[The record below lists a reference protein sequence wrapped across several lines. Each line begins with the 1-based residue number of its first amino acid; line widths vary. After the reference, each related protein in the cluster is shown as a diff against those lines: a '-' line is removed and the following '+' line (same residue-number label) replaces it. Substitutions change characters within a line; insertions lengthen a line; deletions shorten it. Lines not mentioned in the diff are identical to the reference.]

1 MRPYFSTQKI
11 SPESG
16 LAPTKRKVKSLQK
29 ADRQALFFCGREA
42 DVSPPGT
49 LGGHLTHKA
58 LECRSACNS
67 REPVDQAN
75 DERKREQAKSG
86 VGVGWQWNSCLAALH
101 TSILCAKQRL
111 FSDADHISREF
122 HGARRTHPKKMCFER
137 ARLQSSAQS
146 RMGWGFALRASN
158 AKRPTWKSGALAPR
172 TNA

>member
-1 MRPYFSTQKI
+1 VVKSHALSTLRHNQRVQLRPHFSTQKI

-16 LAPTKRKVKSLQK
+16 LGPTKRRVKSLQK

-122 HGARRTHPKKMCFER
+122 HGARKTYPKKCVLKGRGF
-137 ARLQSSAQS
+137 S
-146 RMGWGFALRASN
+146 R
-158 AKRPTWKSGALAPR
+158 APR
-172 TNA
+172 AAWAGVSP